1 MQSDDIYRQKLAQL
15 AASVR
20 AWSGFV
26 ADVARVET
34 SEDDPIWRF
43 AMQPRAPRACSCE
56 IALDA
61 RSQACDLSI
70 GGDICEGFALPSLDT
85 VLPLLKA
92 VADGRVVTLHYTSA
106 ATGIPVATSTL
117 IALEDGSRLEAGT
130 PPAAEGV
137 ECRPVHYVPYRKP
150 GT

>member
-15 AASVR
+15 AASIK

-34 SEDDPIWRF
+34 SEDGPVWRF
-43 AMQPRAPRACSCE
+43 SMQPRAARACPCE
-56 IALDA
+56 IALDSA
-61 RSQACDLSI
+61 TQGCDLSI
-70 GGDICEGFALPSLDT
+70 GGETFEGFALPSLDI

-92 VADGRVVTLHYTSA
+92 VAEGQVVTRHYSSA
-106 ATGIPVATSTL
+106 ATGLPVSTSTV
-117 IALEDGSRLEAGT
+117 ITLENGTRLEAGNAQT
-130 PPAAEGV
+130 ADGL
-137 ECRPVHYVPYRKP
+137 ECRPVHFVPYRKP